1 MTGPKLAFHSALLL
15 ACGVQVAL
23 SQNLDPLLPWRDF
36 INAVDIPEFWP
47 IDINLP
53 SVGNIPGFEI
63 GACRNPPTVPEFNVT
78 AFLGDWYAQRQTASS
93 FQPEG
98 QTCVRAQYGARSET
112 TITVYNT
119 GNQGRNSIA
128 LPKILL
134 SFETCLNFWHPY

>member
-78 AFLGDWYAQRQTASS
+78 AFLGDWYAAPRDRRHPRFSPRDRRACELSTA
-93 FQPEG
+93 
-98 QTCVRAQYGARSET
+98 RGARPPSRCT
-112 TITVYNT
+112 TRATRGAIRLRC
-119 GNQGRNSIA
+119 QKS
-128 LPKILL
+128 
-134 SFETCLNFWHPY
+134 C